1 MSPEAN
7 ETPTAPAPA
16 AAVAETPARRTKKT
30 GTVVSTKMQKTVVV
44 EVTRTVRHGRY
55 GRYVKRSRRLLADDR
70 VLGAKLGDVVVI
82 EETRPLSARKRW
94 RVTSILTS
102 SAKAS

>member
-1 MSPEAN
+1 MSPEAK

-16 AAVAETPARRTKKT
+16 AETAVRRTKKT

-55 GRYVKRSRRLLADDR
+55 GRYVKRTRRLLADDR
-70 VLGAKLGDVVVI
+70 VLGAKLGDVVLI